1 MLTEKLHWPSWIN
14 FMHLPCSCLHYCF
27 IHPFFLWT
35 DVRCWPPRGLWN
47 EMKEQLYNYM
57 EHLSNVSSIVPS
69 IFERPLLVV
78 FFRMFTAF
86 AHSLNSRLEKFPV
99 AQRITLNGHRG
110 LTNYNAIQFSK
121 PALVDSAL
129 HIIVFQ
135 TLIGIGQLSYV
146 HQENK

>member
-1 MLTEKLHWPSWIN
+1 
-14 FMHLPCSCLHYCF
+14 
-27 IHPFFLWT
+27 
-35 DVRCWPPRGLWN
+35 
-47 EMKEQLYNYM
+47 M
-57 EHLSNVSSIVPS
+57 ENLSNVSPIVPS

>member
-1 MLTEKLHWPSWIN
+1 
-14 FMHLPCSCLHYCF
+14 
-27 IHPFFLWT
+27 
-35 DVRCWPPRGLWN
+35 
-47 EMKEQLYNYM
+47 MKEQLYNYM
-57 EHLSNVSSIVPS
+57 ENLSNVSPIVPS

-86 AHSLNSRLEKFPV
+86 AYSLNSRLEKFPV

-129 HIIVFQ
+129 YIIVFQ